1 LTMKFTFFFMSFM
14 LIMSIQRIWET
25 FFRINLTERGLIF
38 KKWTLPALS
47 ITHFTV
53 GIVTVIE
60 YFTINRKINFLISLI
75 GLGLYLFAF
84 VLRNRSIRALGKY
97 HSIHIEIREYHELIQ
112 KGPYKYI
119 RHPYYCSVI
128 LEMLGF
134 PLIPNSY
141 YAFFIALFI
150 YIPIVFIRLSYEEK
164 AMIAKLGDEY
174 IAYMKKTWGFIPS

>member
-1 LTMKFTFFFMSFM
+1 MKFTILFSSFI

-25 FFRINLTERGLIF
+25 FFRRNSTERGHII
-38 KKWTLPALS
+38 KRWTLPALS
-47 ITHFTV
+47 ITHFTI

-60 YFTINRKINFLISLI
+60 YFIVDKKINFLISLI
-75 GLGLYLFAF
+75 GLGMYLFAF
-84 VLRNRSIRALGKY
+84 ILRNRSIRALGKY
-97 HSIHIEIREYHELIQ
+97 HSIHIEIREKHKLIK

-128 LEMLGF
+128 FEMLGF

-141 YAFFIALFI
+141 YAFFISLFI
-150 YIPIVFIRLSYEEK
+150 YIPLLFIRLYYEEK

-174 IAYMKKTWGFIPS
+174 ITYKKNTWGFFPI